1 MNPSVLPSP
10 CLSPRANTSVTEQL
24 PHGDPFLSTGEQ
36 EEVPQMHR
44 PVDKPAESKT
54 EIATARSRLKSITGS
69 KTQEQHGPPVRSHT
83 IAELNN
89 MIDDAI
95 QEHAADAPTETS
107 ADISEQASPQ
117 PTVIRRW
124 RSERSSRPSVE
135 DIEFHPPD
143 VLGKSR
149 SQSRPRTSHGT
160 SNILTQSPRQ
170 NWLLPNKSHS
180 RPRPDA
186 ALRGASPVKQR
197 AAMFETMD
205 RTPEQPPQADGAPS
219 EAHIHVKR
227 EWAVVPLHN
236 YTADAEKD
244 HHHLKFGTTIYEPPK
259 TTESALSSS
268 PERTDRRQSTES
280 SRATQTT
287 FNTAAQSP
295 LPDTTPAKEQ
305 TTPTRSPE
313 TGSRRTSISWL
324 NKSRLL
330 NKGSSATPQT
340 NEGASEV
347 APRRDEN
354 YQLTRPS
361 IVKSKVQELLKRDE
375 EEQIRRQS
383 VQERKSRPSTRRST
397 MVQEREL
404 AVSAPETFEM
414 KAALLPPLQVPAQ
427 EEAELM
433 ATPWEMAW
441 KSSLQGQGKTATAE
455 PDTQVNRSW
464 AEKEVL
470 SISKSQPQAG
480 TSRSGSPI
488 KPTPSTP
495 VRGRREKTRQSLSAR
510 GSPYTREQAFVLSPV
525 PSRSPSRGSSR
536 VRVQRVEVEMRD
548 SPEREARERGESI
561 LIVRACGIVE
571 EDQE

>member
-1 MNPSVLPSP
+1 MNSSVLPSP
-10 CLSPRANTSVTEQL
+10 CLSPRANTGLIERL
-24 PHGDPFLSTGEQ
+24 PHDDPFFSTGDQ
-36 EEVPQMHR
+36 EEAPQMHR
-44 PVDKPAESKT
+44 PVDAPAETKT
-54 EIATARSRLKSITGS
+54 EIATARSRLKSVTKG

-107 ADISEQASPQ
+107 GEASGQTSPQ

-124 RSERSSRPSVE
+124 RSERSTRPSVE
-135 DIEFHPPD
+135 DIEFHPSD
-143 VLGKSR
+143 VPGKSR
-149 SQSRPRTSHGT
+149 SQSRPRTSHAV
-160 SNILTQSPRQ
+160 SSILTQSPRQ
-170 NWLLPNKSHS
+170 NWLSTKKSHS
-180 RPRPDA
+180 QPRPDD

-227 EWAVVPLHN
+227 EWAVVPLHD
-236 YTADAEKD
+236 YTADAERD
-244 HHHLKFGTTIYEPPK
+244 HHHLKFGTTIYEQP
-259 TTESALSSS
+259 TTTDSALFSS
-268 PERTDRRQSTES
+268 PEKKNRRQSTES

-295 LPDTTPAKEQ
+295 HPDTSPDEEH

-313 TGSRRTSISWL
+313 TSSRHTSMNWL

-330 NKGSSATPQT
+330 NKSSSAPPQT
-340 NEGASEV
+340 DEV
-347 APRRDEN
+347 AAEATSRRDEN
-354 YQLTRPS
+354 HPLTRPS

-375 EEQIRRQS
+375 EEQIRRKFE
-383 VQERKSRPSTRRST
+383 QERKSRPPTRRST
-397 MVQEREL
+397 MVQDREL
-404 AVSAPETFEM
+404 AVSAPETSEM

-427 EEAELM
+427 EEAESM
-433 ATPWEMAW
+433 ATPLEMAW
-441 KSSLQGQGKTATAE
+441 RRSFQGQGKSAAE
-455 PDTQVNRSW
+455 PGTPVNRSW

-470 SISKSQPQAG
+470 SISKPQPQAG
-480 TSRSGSPI
+480 PSRSGSPI
-488 KPTPSTP
+488 KPIPSTP

-536 VRVQRVEVEMRD
+536 VRVHRVEVEMRD

-561 LIVRACGIVE
+561 LIVRACGMVE